1 MGVKEKPVQHKPQIV
16 PQRPEVILKMK
27 FRTKK
32 EQLECVKQICKR
44 DLFTLR
50 QQSSRML
57 PLLIMERL
65 PPPEDGPG
73 DPRMEEHLRV
83 RC

>member
-1 MGVKEKPVQHKPQIV
+1 M
-16 PQRPEVILKMK
+16 M

-32 EQLECVKQICKR
+32 EQLDCVKQICKR
-44 DLFTLR
+44 DLFTLC

-57 PLLIMERL
+57 PLLIVERL

-73 DPRMEEHLRV
+73 DPRVEEHTATTSQSQVLIRAH
-83 RC
+83 